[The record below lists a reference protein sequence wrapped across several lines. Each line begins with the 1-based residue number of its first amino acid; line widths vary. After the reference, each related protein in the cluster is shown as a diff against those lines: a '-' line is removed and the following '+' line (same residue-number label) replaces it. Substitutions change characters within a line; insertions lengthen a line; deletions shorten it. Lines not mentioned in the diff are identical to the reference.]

1 MCLVINDE
9 DFRCDWFISWERKC
23 SLVVWLLLTVRYL
36 LICAVRYE
44 LKDLQVIFT
53 LDFHAVNA
61 VPEDYLSDE
70 RYSVCYAFGGITLVV
85 EHTFLLSRTQKIP
98 EAFTLRG
105 NFCVPKIIRIAY
117 AATWR

>member
-1 MCLVINDE
+1 MGFVINDE
-9 DFRCDWFISWERKC
+9 DFCCDRFVSWERK
-23 SLVVWLLLTVRYL
+23 SPLVSGFLLDVRYL
-36 LICAVRYE
+36 LIVAVRDK

-61 VPEDYLSDE
+61 VPEYYLSDE
-70 RYSVCYAFGGITLVV
+70 RHGVCYAFGGITLVV

-105 NFCVPKIIRIAY
+105 NICVPKIIRIAY
-117 AATWR
+117 AAT